1 MNLNGINVLEFIYK
15 ISENNLYVE
24 VIQQLQ
30 KDFELSGLVIEF
42 DEFIVPEDLI
52 KVIYQQIYHLLINN
66 FDGYLQLLYRI
77 DVAEQKIVIQKSDTI
92 ELIAQKSTYYVLQR
106 EYQKVKLRKKYS

>member
-1 MNLNGINVLEFIYK
+1 MNLNDKNVLAFVYE

-30 KDFELSGLVIEF
+30 KDFELSGLAIEL
-42 DEFIVPEDLI
+42 DEFMVPEDLI
-52 KVIYQQIYHLLINN
+52 IVVYQQIHHLLVNN

-77 DVAEQKIVIQKSDTI
+77 DVAEQKIITQGNTTEI
-92 ELIAQKSTYYVLQR
+92 IAQKSTYNVLQR
-106 EYQKVKLRKKYS
+106 EYQKVKLREKYS